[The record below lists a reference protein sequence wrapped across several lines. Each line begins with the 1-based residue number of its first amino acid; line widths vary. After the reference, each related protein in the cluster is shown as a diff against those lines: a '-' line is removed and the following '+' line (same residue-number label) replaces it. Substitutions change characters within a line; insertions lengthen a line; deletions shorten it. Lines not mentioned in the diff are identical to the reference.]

1 MVNYVQVVHELS
13 MEVTCTIYDYTLEML
28 FAHIIIPIK
37 RFSFPVTLI
46 DFLYYSVES
55 SEFESIKLDTIQ
67 VQNID

>member
-28 FAHIIIPIK
+28 FAHIFIPIK

-46 DFLYYSVES
+46 D
-55 SEFESIKLDTIQ
+55 
-67 VQNID
+67 